1 MVKTLVGLYDTL
13 TEAQNVV
20 EELEKHG
27 FSRSDI
33 SLATH
38 NAANVKNKHVDYTY
52 AETMSSTGRGRELIR
67 FPRI

>member
-1 MVKTLVGLYDTL
+1 MAKTLVGLYDTF

-20 EELEKHG
+20 QDLEKHG

-38 NAANVKNKHVDYTY
+38 NTGGVKNKYVDYTY
-52 AETMSSTGRGRELIR
+52 A
-67 FPRI
+67 